1 MAQFV
6 RFDRSRLPVLLPI
19 AIVSHLWIGAVVQ
32 AEPAPTSALRLEGI
46 SLACHLQV
54 NAKLQNGFLKGFQL
68 IELATQYRENG
79 QTQQA
84 DEVLVQA
91 IQVANAIFSESGMRE
106 SLLREIASE
115 YAKANQ
121 FDRALQ
127 IADAIRIPFYRADA
141 LTAIVGAYAKAG
153 KTEQAEK
160 LAAQSVQNVPDPA
173 VRGALLASLA
183 AAYANAGQFE
193 TALRAVN
200 QIELEFFR
208 LDALAEIAAA
218 YAKAGQREPADR
230 IFADVLPRAKAF
242 SDPSIRETILSGMV
256 RRLVAAEKRS
266 EAMEIARSPEIRNYR
281 DFAFTEVT
289 RAYANAQEFDQALKV
304 AAELQD
310 AFPKSRAL
318 MAIADGYRKAG
329 QPQKAKEFLDQA
341 LTAAQQITDG
351 TAKLIQ
357 MSELTGKYAELGQP
371 EKARELA
378 QSITDPAERDRWTNL
393 LTCDRP

>member
-1 MAQFV
+1 MDQ
-6 RFDRSRLPVLLPI
+6 
-19 AIVSHLWIGAVVQ
+19 
-32 AEPAPTSALRLEGI
+32 LEGI

-54 NAKLQNGFLKGFQL
+54 NATLQDSFLKGFQL
-68 IELATQYRENG
+68 IELAARYRENG
-79 QTQQA
+79 QTQPA
-84 DEVLVQA
+84 GEVLIQA
-91 IQVANAIFSESGMRE
+91 IQVANAIASESGMRE

-127 IADAIRIPFYRADA
+127 VAEAITIPFYRADA

-160 LAAQSVQNVPDPA
+160 LAAQGVQNIPDPA
-173 VRGALLASLA
+173 ARSALLSSLA
-183 AAYANAGQFE
+183 AVYANAGQFE
-193 TALRAVN
+193 SALRFVN

-208 LDALAEIAAA
+208 LDGLAEIAAA

-242 SDPSIRETILSGMV
+242 IDPSIRETILSGIV

-266 EAMEIARSPEIRNYR
+266 EALEIAQSPEIGNYR

-289 RAYANAQEFDQALKV
+289 RAYADAQQFDQALKV
-304 AAELQD
+304 AAELKD

-318 MAIADGYRKAG
+318 MAIAEGYRKAG
-329 QPQKAKEFLDQA
+329 QPQKAREFLDQA
-341 LTAAQQITDG
+341 LTVAQQITDS

-357 MSELTGKYAELGQP
+357 ISELTGKYAELGQSD
-371 EKARELA
+371 KARELA
-378 QSITDPAERDRWTNL
+378 QSITDPAERDRWTKL
-393 LTCDRP
+393 LKCARP